1 MSPSKALKDGST
13 SESSR
18 SSGRRSDSSL
28 TLAFPLR
35 PGTED
40 SPAPSPGSG
49 AGSGETEAAP
59 AVPERIGP
67 YRLLEVLGEG
77 GMGTVYLAEQDEPL
91 ERRVALKLI
100 RSGRFDRRLLRR
112 FEGER
117 QALARMSHPN
127 IAQVYGAGTAL
138 ASQPYIAMELV
149 PGLPITEYC
158 DRHRLSLAWR
168 LELFAAVCD
177 GVQHAH
183 QKAIL
188 HRDLKPSNLL
198 VMETE
203 GGPVPK
209 IIDFGL
215 AKALDA
221 PRPGKKLTGDH
232 AVVGTAAYLSP
243 EAIQTVTPTGERDVD
258 TRADIYALGVVLYEL
273 LAGMRPFDGGGA
285 SIENLRRTLELEV
298 PPPSVRVGSRPD
310 AEQAELVRR
319 RRLKKTSALRRA
331 LRGDLDT
338 IVLKAMARDRSQ
350 RYGSAADLAADI
362 RRFLAHEPLLAAPPT
377 PLYRLR
383 KAVRRHRA
391 AVAAVTLIVLTLAG
405 GFVARSLEARR
416 ANREAERASREAQ
429 AARQVADFLAGLF
442 ERSAGPAGAGD
453 HRELTAR
460 QVLDRGARSIQ
471 QDLDDQPLLKARL
484 MDTIGNVYRGLG
496 AYAEAEPLLLE
507 SLDLR
512 QRMLGPEDPDIA
524 EALVSLATLYREKGD
539 ADQALPL
546 LQRAVRIQEGAGE
559 PLPLARCLLELASAE
574 RSLGR
579 TARAEDLLRQVIA
592 LREEALGSED
602 VEIAAA
608 LDLLGNVY
616 QDERRFDEAERT
628 HLRALEIKTTS
639 LGPAHPHVVQSLDNL
654 ADVYTEQG
662 RSAEA
667 EALRRRAA
675 AIEKRRPQD

>member
-1 MSPSKALKDGST
+1 MSPSKARKDEST
-13 SESSR
+13 AESSR
-18 SSGRRSDSSL
+18 SSSRRSDSSL

-35 PGTED
+35 IGSEESRPPSSGTGEAEG
-40 SPAPSPGSG
+40 AP
-49 AGSGETEAAP
+49 P

-77 GMGTVYLAEQDEPL
+77 GMGTVYLAAQDEPL

-112 FEGER
+112 FEAER

-158 DRHRLSLAWR
+158 DRHRLPLAWR

-221 PRPGKKLTGDH
+221 PRPGKKLTGEN

-258 TRADIYALGVVLYEL
+258 TRADVYALGVVLYEL

-298 PPPSVRVGSRPD
+298 PPPSVRVDSRPA
-310 AEQAELVRR
+310 AEQAELARR
-319 RRLKKTSALRRA
+319 RRLKKAPALRRA

-338 IVLKAMARDRSQ
+338 LVLKAMARDRSQ

-362 RRFLAHEPLLAAPPT
+362 RRFLAHEALLAAPPT

-383 KAVRRHRA
+383 KLVRRHRA
-391 AVAAVTLIVLTLAG
+391 AVAAVALIVLTLAG
-405 GFVARSLEARR
+405 GFVARSLEAQR

-442 ERSAGPAGAGD
+442 ERSAAPTGT

-460 QVLDRGARSIQ
+460 QVLDRGAQSIRE
-471 QDLDDQPLLKARL
+471 DLDDQPLLKARL

-496 AYAEAEPLLLE
+496 AHAEAEPLLLE

-512 QRMLGPEDPDIA
+512 QRMLGPEDPGVA
-524 EALVSLATLYREKGD
+524 EALVSLAILYREKGD
-539 ADQALPL
+539 PDQALPL
-546 LQRAVRIQEGAGE
+546 LQRAVRIQESQGE
-559 PLPLARCLLELASAE
+559 TLPLARCLLELASTE

-579 TARAEDLLRQVIA
+579 TAKAEDLLQRVIA

-608 LDLLGNVY
+608 LDRLGNVY
-616 QDERRFDEAERT
+616 QDERRFDDAERT
-628 HLRALEIKTTS
+628 HLRSLEIKTRA
-639 LGPAHPHVVQSLDNL
+639 LGPVHPHVVQSLDNL

-675 AIEKRRPQD
+675 AIEKRRPQS